1 MVSVPKLKMNQK
13 IQTLDN
19 LEIFFSKLKSKG
31 KKIVQCH
38 GVFDLL
44 HVGHIKHFKEAKT
57 FGDILVVS
65 ITPDEFI
72 NKGPGRP
79 AFSTSLRLEALS
91 ELESV
96 DYVVANKWPTAKEI
110 IKAIKPDVYCKGPD
124 YKNHSD
130 DLTGKITEEE
140 SAVNSIGGKI
150 MYTDDITFSS
160 SSLLNKYGNIYSK
173 EQELFIRNISG
184 KNSFD
189 EIQKKI
195 EDISKLKVL
204 VIGETIID
212 QYVFCEALG
221 KSGKEPVLVLRDLE
235 TQEYLG
241 GSLAIARHLS
251 SFCEN
256 VSVLSFLG
264 KDNEYKD
271 FIEQNMEANINLNF
285 LNKSDS
291 PTIIKRR
298 FVDYVDRKKVLGV
311 YSMNDEML
319 IESEENK
326 FIESF
331 NKLSKEHDLIIISD
345 YGHGVISPKIAD
357 HISNSDK
364 FVSLNAQVNASNVGT
379 HNIRK
384 YHNINCLIIN
394 ESELRHELRN
404 RDGNV
409 EEIAATLKDM
419 INSKFIAVTRGK
431 NGAFLINGDMLPE
444 NSPGFASQVIDKI
457 GSGDALLALLSVCLF
472 SNLDEKL
479 SLFIGSL
486 AAAQSV
492 ETIGNSVPVSKIKLL
507 KTISHLLK

>member
-1 MVSVPKLKMNQK
+1 MKQK
-13 IQTLDN
+13 IKN
-19 LEIFFSKLKSKG
+19 LEELPALFSKLKSEG

-57 FGDILVVS
+57 FGDILVIS
-65 ITPDEFI
+65 ITPDEFV

-96 DYVVANKWPTAKEI
+96 DYVVANKWPTAEELIKI
-110 IKAIKPDVYCKGPD
+110 IKPNIYCKGPD

-130 DLTGKITEEE
+130 DITGKITEEE
-140 SAVNSIGGKI
+140 RAINSVGGKI

-160 SSLLNKYGNIYSK
+160 SSLLNKFGNMHSK
-173 EQELFIRNISG
+173 EQELFIRNISD
-184 KNSFD
+184 KHSFKM
-189 EIQKKI
+189 IHKKI
-195 EDISKLKVL
+195 EEISKLKVL

-251 SFCEN
+251 SFCKT

-264 KDNEYKD
+264 KDNEYKSY
-271 FIEQNMEANINLNF
+271 IENNMEENIILNF
-285 LNKSDS
+285 FNKSDS

-298 FVDYVDRKKVLGV
+298 FVDNIDRKKVLGV
-311 YSMNDEML
+311 YSINDDLLE
-319 IESEENK
+319 ESEENQ

-331 NKLSKEHDLIIISD
+331 DKLSIEHDLVIISD
-345 YGHGVISPKIAD
+345 YGHGIITPRIAE
-357 HISNSDK
+357 HISKSDK
-364 FVSLNAQVNASNVGT
+364 FVSLNAQVNAANIGT

-384 YHNINCLIIN
+384 YHDVNCLIIN
-394 ESELRHELRN
+394 ESELRHELRQ
-404 RDGNV
+404 RDGDI
-409 EEIAATLKDM
+409 EEMATTLKNM
-419 INSKFIAVTRGK
+419 VNAKYIVVTQGK
-431 NGAFLINGDMLPE
+431 NGAFLINGGKVSE
-444 NSPGFASQVIDKI
+444 RSPGFATQVIDKI
-457 GSGDALLALLSVCLF
+457 GSGDALLALLSVCLY
-472 SNLDEKL
+472 SNFDEKL

-492 ETIGNSVPVSKIKLL
+492 ETVGNSVPVSKPKLL

>member
-1 MVSVPKLKMNQK
+1 MKQK
-13 IQTLDN
+13 IQNIEN
-19 LEIFFSKLKSKG
+19 LEILFSKLKSEG
-31 KKIVQCH
+31 KKIVHCH

-44 HVGHIKHFKEAKT
+44 HVGHFKHFKEAKT

-65 ITPDEFI
+65 ITPDEFVH
-72 NKGPGRP
+72 KGPGRP

-96 DYVVANKWPTAKEI
+96 DYVVANKWPTAEEI
-110 IKAIKPDVYCKGPD
+110 IKIIQPDVYCKGPD

-130 DLTGKITEEE
+130 DITGKITEEE
-140 SAVNSIGGKI
+140 SAVNSVGGKI

-160 SSLLNKYGNIYSK
+160 SSLLNKFGNIYSK
-173 EQELFIRNISG
+173 EQELFIRNIG
-184 KNSFD
+184 DKYSF
-189 EIQKKI
+189 EMIQKKVEGI
-195 EDISKLKVL
+195 NKLKAL

-251 SFCEN
+251 SFCET

-264 KDNEYKD
+264 KDNEYKS
-271 FIEQNMEANINLNF
+271 FIENNIEKNITINF
-285 LNKSDS
+285 FNKSDS
-291 PTIIKRR
+291 PTIVKRR
-298 FVDYVDRKKVLGV
+298 FVDHIDRKKVLGV
-311 YSMNDEML
+311 YSINDDLLE
-319 IESEENK
+319 ESEEDQ

-331 NKLSKEHDLIIISD
+331 DKLSKEHDLVIISD
-345 YGHGVISPKIAD
+345 YGHGIITPRIAE

-364 FVSLNAQVNASNVGT
+364 FVSLNAQVNAANIGT

-384 YHNINCLIIN
+384 YHDVDCLIIN
-394 ESELRHELRN
+394 ESELCHELRQRN
-404 RDGNV
+404 GNV
-409 EEIAATLKDM
+409 EGMATTLKDI
-419 INSKFIAVTRGK
+419 INAKYIAVTQGK
-431 NGAFLINGDMLPE
+431 EGAFLIKNNKNPE
-444 NSPGFASQVIDKI
+444 RSPGFATQIIDKI
-457 GSGDALLALLSVCLF
+457 GSGDALLALLSVCLH

-492 ETIGNSVPVSKIKLL
+492 ETVGNSVPVSKRKLL

>member
-1 MVSVPKLKMNQK
+1 MKQK
-13 IQTLDN
+13 IQNIEN
-19 LEIFFSKLKSKG
+19 LEILFSKLKSEG
-31 KKIVQCH
+31 KKIVHCH

-44 HVGHIKHFKEAKT
+44 HVGHFKHFKEAKT

-65 ITPDEFI
+65 ITPDEFVH
-72 NKGPGRP
+72 KGPGRP

-96 DYVVANKWPTAKEI
+96 NYVVANKWPTAEEI
-110 IKAIKPDVYCKGPD
+110 IKIIQPDVYCKGPD

-130 DLTGKITEEE
+130 DITGKITEEE
-140 SAVNSIGGKI
+140 SAVNSVGGKI

-160 SSLLNKYGNIYSK
+160 SSLLNKFGNIYSK
-173 EQELFIRNISG
+173 EQELFIRNIG
-184 KNSFD
+184 DKYSF
-189 EIQKKI
+189 EMIQKKVEGI
-195 EDISKLKVL
+195 NKLKAL

-251 SFCEN
+251 SFCET

-264 KDNEYKD
+264 KDNEYKS
-271 FIEQNMEANINLNF
+271 FIENNIEKNITLNF
-285 LNKSDS
+285 FNKSDS
-291 PTIIKRR
+291 PTIVKRR
-298 FVDYVDRKKVLGV
+298 FVDHIDRKKVLGV
-311 YSMNDEML
+311 YSINDDLLE
-319 IESEENK
+319 ESEEDQ

-331 NKLSKEHDLIIISD
+331 DKLSKEHDLVIISD
-345 YGHGVISPKIAD
+345 YGHGIITPRIAE

-364 FVSLNAQVNASNVGT
+364 FVSLNAQVNAANIGT

-384 YHNINCLIIN
+384 YHDVNCLIIN
-394 ESELRHELRN
+394 ESELCHELRQRN
-404 RDGNV
+404 GNV
-409 EEIAATLKDM
+409 EGMATTLKDI
-419 INSKFIAVTRGK
+419 INAKYIAVTQGRE
-431 NGAFLINGDMLPE
+431 GAFLIKNNKNPE
-444 NSPGFASQVIDKI
+444 RSPGFATQIIDKI
-457 GSGDALLALLSVCLF
+457 GSGDALLALLSVCLH

-492 ETIGNSVPVSKIKLL
+492 ETVGNSVPVSKRKLL

>member
-1 MVSVPKLKMNQK
+1 MKQK
-13 IQTLDN
+13 IQNIEN
-19 LEIFFSKLKSKG
+19 LEILFSKLKSEG
-31 KKIVQCH
+31 KKIVHCH

-44 HVGHIKHFKEAKT
+44 HVGHFKHFKEAKT

-65 ITPDEFI
+65 ITPDEFVH
-72 NKGPGRP
+72 KGPGRP

-96 DYVVANKWPTAKEI
+96 DYVVANKWPTAEEI
-110 IKAIKPDVYCKGPD
+110 KIIQPDVYCKGPD

-130 DLTGKITEEE
+130 DITGKITEEE
-140 SAVNSIGGKI
+140 SAVNSVGGKI

-160 SSLLNKYGNIYSK
+160 SSLLNKFGNIYSK
-173 EQELFIRNISG
+173 EQELFIRNIG
-184 KNSFD
+184 DKYSF
-189 EIQKKI
+189 EMIQKKI
-195 EDISKLKVL
+195 EGINKLKAL

-264 KDNEYKD
+264 KDNEYKS
-271 FIEQNMEANINLNF
+271 FIENNIEQNIILNF
-285 LNKSDS
+285 LNKSNS
-291 PTIIKRR
+291 PTIVKRR
-298 FVDYVDRKKVLGV
+298 FVDSVDRKKVLGV
-311 YSMNDEML
+311 YAINDEL
-319 IESEENK
+319 LNEEEEDK

-331 NKLSKEHDLIIISD
+331 DKLSKEHDLVIISD
-345 YGHGVISPKIAD
+345 YGHGIITPRIAE

-364 FVSLNAQVNASNVGT
+364 FVSLNAQVNAANIGT

-384 YHNINCLIIN
+384 YHNVNCLIIN
-394 ESELRHELRN
+394 ESELRHELRQ
-404 RDGNV
+404 RDGNI
-409 EEIAATLKDM
+409 EEMAVTLKDM
-419 INSKFIAVTRGK
+419 ISSKYIAVTQGK
-431 NGAFLINGDMLPE
+431 NGVFLIKSNNNPE
-444 NSPGFASQVIDKI
+444 RCPGFAAQVIDKI
-457 GSGDALLALLSVCLF
+457 GSGDALLALLSVCLY

-492 ETIGNSVPVSKIKLL
+492 ETIGNSVPVDKSKLL

>member
-1 MVSVPKLKMNQK
+1 MKQK
-13 IQTLDN
+13 IQNIEN
-19 LEIFFSKLKSKG
+19 LEILFSKLKSEG
-31 KKIVQCH
+31 KKIVHCH

-44 HVGHIKHFKEAKT
+44 HVGHLKHFKEAKT

-65 ITPDEFI
+65 ITPDEFVH
-72 NKGPGRP
+72 KGPGRP

-96 DYVVANKWPTAKEI
+96 DYVVANKWPTAEEI
-110 IKAIKPDVYCKGPD
+110 IKIIQPDVYCKGPD

-130 DLTGKITEEE
+130 DITGKITEEE
-140 SAVNSIGGKI
+140 SAVNSVGGKI

-160 SSLLNKYGNIYSK
+160 SSLLNKFGNIYSK
-173 EQELFIRNISG
+173 EQELFIRNIG
-184 KNSFD
+184 DKYSF
-189 EIQKKI
+189 EMIQKKVEGI
-195 EDISKLKVL
+195 NKLKAL

-251 SFCEN
+251 SFCET

-264 KDNEYKD
+264 KDNEYKS
-271 FIEQNMEANINLNF
+271 FIENNIEENIILNF
-285 LNKSDS
+285 FNKSDS
-291 PTIIKRR
+291 PTIVKRR
-298 FVDYVDRKKVLGV
+298 FVDSVDRKKVLGV
-311 YSMNDEML
+311 YAINDEL
-319 IESEENK
+319 LNEEEEDK

-331 NKLSKEHDLIIISD
+331 DKLSKEHDLVIISD
-345 YGHGVISPKIAD
+345 YGHGIITPRIAE

-364 FVSLNAQVNASNVGT
+364 FVSLNAQVNAANIGT

-384 YHNINCLIIN
+384 YHNVNCLIIN
-394 ESELRHELRN
+394 ESELRHELRQ
-404 RDGNV
+404 REGDV
-409 EEIAATLKDM
+409 EEMAITLKEM
-419 INSKFIAVTRGK
+419 INSKYIAVTRGK
-431 NGAFLINGDMLPE
+431 DGAFLLNGNELLVKC
-444 NSPGFASQVIDKI
+444 PGFAVKVVDKI
-457 GSGDALLALLSVCLF
+457 GSGDALLALLSVCLYC
-472 SNLDEKL
+472 NIDEDL
-479 SLFIGSL
+479 SLFISSI

-492 ETIGNSVPVSKIKLL
+492 ETIGNSAPVSKAKLL